1 MITFE
6 GWGGSV
12 TLFNM
17 PMHDML
23 FRLDIEST
31 TIETRFVLLLLRHK
45 IMQNLCTLNKI
56 RSGSFGGPLGGPVG
70 FGKVRR
76 LRGVILA
83 K

>member
-45 IMQNLCTLNKI
+45 IMHNLCTLNKI
-56 RSGSFGGPLGGPVG
+56 RLDQWVDEGTMGGCQ
-70 FGKVRR
+70 R
-76 LRGVILA
+76 
-83 K
+83 